1 MNLKEKIKILKKK
14 NKKIGLI
21 HGVFDVIHYG
31 HIKYFEEAKKNV
43 DYLIVSITD
52 DKYVHKG
59 PGKPIFNTLKRSEVL
74 KSIKDIDEV
83 IISNYPTAI
92 QNIKLIKPDYYIKGR
107 DYKNLSDDLS
117 KNIILEKKEVEKYKG
132 KILFT
137 NSELHSSSS
146 IINKNFDFITEEA
159 KKFINK
165 FLFKDLGLEF
175 KKLINILSEK
185 KVLIIGDPIL
195 DIIKNSIP
203 SGKSNKNNIIA
214 TRLIGEELNFGGT
227 LLILNFLSQFYKK
240 IDFVFVGNKKEF
252 FFIKNRLNKNIN
264 IYHLISDNKIIKKN
278 RYVDSYTSERF
289 FQSNENE
296 ELKIKKK
303 IENKIINFL
312 NKKISRYDQVLFY
325 DFGYIFSFK
334 KMQTFLLKHNKNLVV
349 NCQSNS
355 YNFGYNLAN
364 KYKKSLIL
372 SMDEPEFR
380 LVVQDK
386 HTEIKKL
393 ISKNISIFQNHKIAI
408 ITHGRFG
415 CYVIYK
421 KKIHFI
427 PSILNQRLD
436 TTGAGDIFLSM
447 FAYLFLNS
455 KFTINQISIISHV
468 AAGIHSNQLG
478 NRFNLDKKHIFN
490 VLSSVLK

>member
-21 HGVFDVIHYG
+21 HGVFDVVHYG
-31 HIKYFEEAKKNV
+31 HIKYFEEAKKKV
-43 DYLIVSITD
+43 DYLIVSITS

-59 PGKPIFNTLKRSEVL
+59 PGKPIFNTFKRYEVL
-74 KSIKDIDEV
+74 KSIKEIDEV
-83 IISNYPTAI
+83 VISNYPTAI
-92 QNIKLIKPDYYIKGR
+92 QNIKLIKPHYYIKGK

-117 KNIILEKKEVEKYKG
+117 KNILLEKKEVEKYKG

-159 KKFINK
+159 QKFIK
-165 FLFKDLGLEF
+165 KSIVEDLGLEF
-175 KKLINILSEK
+175 KKLINTISEK
-185 KVLIIGDPIL
+185 KILIIGDPIL

-214 TRLIGEELNFGGT
+214 TRLIGEETSFGGS

-240 IDFVFVGNKKEF
+240 IDFIFVGNKKDYSL
-252 FFIKNRLNKNIN
+252 IKKKLNKNIN
-264 IYHLISDNKIIKKN
+264 IIHLISENKIIKKN
-278 RYVDSYTSERF
+278 RYVDSYTLERF

-296 ELKIKKK
+296 ELKVKKK
-303 IENKIINFL
+303 VESKIISFL
-312 NKKISRYDQVLFY
+312 SKKISQYHQVLFY

-334 KMQTFLLKHNKNLVV
+334 KMQSLFLKYNKNLVV

-364 KYKKSLIL
+364 KYRKSLIL
-372 SMDEPEFR
+372 SMDESEFR

-386 HTEIKKL
+386 HTDIKKL
-393 ISKNISIFQNHKIAI
+393 ILKNIPIFRGHKIVI
-408 ITHGRFG
+408 ITHGRYG
-415 CYVIYK
+415 SYVIFK
-421 KKIHFI
+421 RKIHFV
-427 PSILNQRLD
+427 PAILSQRLD
-436 TTGAGDIFLSM
+436 STGAGDIFLSM

-455 KFTINQISIISHV
+455 KFTINEISLISHV

-478 NRFNLDKKHIFN
+478 SRFNLDKKYIFN
-490 VLSSVLK
+490 VLSSALK

>member
-1 MNLKEKIKILKKK
+1 MNLKEKIKILKKQ

-31 HIKYFEEAKKNV
+31 HIKYFEEAKRKV
-43 DYLIVSITD
+43 DYLIVSVTEN
-52 DKYVHKG
+52 KYVNKG
-59 PGKPIFNTLKRSEVL
+59 PGKPIFNTLKRCEVL

-83 IISNYPTAI
+83 IVSNYPTAI
-92 QNIKLIKPDYYIKGR
+92 ENIKLIKPHYYIKGK

-117 KNIILEKKEVEKYKG
+117 KNILLEKKEVEKYKG

-159 KKFINK
+159 KKFFNK
-165 FLFKDLGLEF
+165 SIFDGLGLEF
-175 KKLINILSEK
+175 KKIINKISGK

-195 DIIKNSIP
+195 DIIKTSIP

-227 LLILNFLSQFYKK
+227 LLVLNFLSQFYKK
-240 IDFVFVGNKKEF
+240 IDYIFVGNAKDYS
-252 FFIKNRLNKNIN
+252 FIKKKLSKNVN
-264 IYHLISDNKIIKKN
+264 IIHLISENKIIKKN
-278 RYVDSYTSERF
+278 RYVDNYTLERL
-289 FQSNENE
+289 FQNNENE
-296 ELKIKKK
+296 ELKIEKKV
-303 IENKIINFL
+303 ENKIITFL
-312 NKKISRYDQVLFY
+312 SKKITQYDQVLFY

-334 KMQTFLLKHNKNLVV
+334 KMQSLLLKHNKNLVI

-372 SMDEPEFR
+372 SMDETEFR
-380 LVVQDK
+380 LLIQDK
-386 HTEIKKL
+386 HTEMKIL
-393 ISKNISIFQNHKIAI
+393 ISKNISIFQGHKIAI
-408 ITHGRFG
+408 ITQGKHG
-415 CYVIYK
+415 CYVILK
-421 KKIHFI
+421 KKIHFV

-455 KFTINQISIISHV
+455 KFTINQISVISHV

-478 NRFNLDKKHIFN
+478 NRFNLDKKFIFN
-490 VLSSVLK
+490 VLSSVIK

>member
-1 MNLKEKIKILKKK
+1 MNLKEKIKILKKQ

-31 HIKYFEEAKKNV
+31 HIKYFEEAKRKV
-43 DYLIVSITD
+43 DYLIVSVTEN
-52 DKYVHKG
+52 KYVNKG
-59 PGKPIFNTLKRSEVL
+59 PGKPIFNTLKRCEVL

-83 IISNYPTAI
+83 IVSNYPTAI
-92 QNIKLIKPDYYIKGR
+92 ENIKLIKPHYYIKGK

-117 KNIILEKKEVEKYKG
+117 KNILLEKKEVEKYKG

-159 KKFINK
+159 KKFFNK
-165 FLFKDLGLEF
+165 SIFDDLGLEF
-175 KKLINILSEK
+175 KKIINKISGK

-195 DIIKNSIP
+195 DIIKTSIP

-227 LLILNFLSQFYKK
+227 LLVLNFLSQFYKK
-240 IDFVFVGNKKEF
+240 IDYIFVGNAKDYS
-252 FFIKNRLNKNIN
+252 FIKKKLSKNVN
-264 IYHLISDNKIIKKN
+264 IIHLISENKIIKKN
-278 RYVDSYTSERF
+278 RYVDNYTLERL
-289 FQSNENE
+289 FQNNENE
-296 ELKIKKK
+296 ELKIEKKV
-303 IENKIINFL
+303 ENKIITFL
-312 NKKISRYDQVLFY
+312 SKKITQYDQVLFY

-334 KMQTFLLKHNKNLVV
+334 KMQSLLLKHNKNLVI

-372 SMDEPEFR
+372 SMDETEFR
-380 LVVQDK
+380 LLIQDK
-386 HTEIKKL
+386 HTEMKIL
-393 ISKNISIFQNHKIAI
+393 ISKNISIFQGHKIAI
-408 ITHGRFG
+408 ITQGKHG
-415 CYVIYK
+415 CYVILK
-421 KKIHFI
+421 KKIHFV

-455 KFTINQISIISHV
+455 KFTINQISVISHV
-468 AAGIHSNQLG
+468 AAGIHSNQLS
-478 NRFNLDKKHIFN
+478 NRFNLDKKFIFN
-490 VLSSVLK
+490 VLSSVIK

>member
-1 MNLKEKIKILKKK
+1 MNLKEKIKILKKQ

-21 HGVFDVIHYG
+21 HGVFDIIHYG
-31 HIKYFEEAKKNV
+31 HIKYFEEAKRKV
-43 DYLIVSITD
+43 DYLIVSVTEN
-52 DKYVHKG
+52 KYVNKG
-59 PGKPIFNTLKRSEVL
+59 PGKPIFNTLKRGEVL

-83 IISNYPTAI
+83 IVSNYPTATE
-92 QNIKLIKPDYYIKGR
+92 NIKLIKPDYYIKGK

-117 KNIILEKKEVEKYKG
+117 KNILLEKKEVEKYKG

-159 KKFINK
+159 KKFFNK
-165 FLFKDLGLEF
+165 SIFDDLGLEF
-175 KKLINILSEK
+175 KKIINKISGK

-195 DIIKNSIP
+195 DIIKTSIP

-227 LLILNFLSQFYKK
+227 LLVLNFLSQFYKK
-240 IDFVFVGNKKEF
+240 IDYIFVGNTKDYS
-252 FFIKNRLNKNIN
+252 FIKKKLSKNVN
-264 IYHLISDNKIIKKN
+264 IIHLISENKIIKKN
-278 RYVDSYTSERF
+278 RYVDNYTLERL
-289 FQSNENE
+289 FQNNENE
-296 ELKIKKK
+296 ELKIEKKV
-303 IENKIINFL
+303 ENKIITFL
-312 NKKISRYDQVLFY
+312 SKKITQYDQVLFY

-334 KMQTFLLKHNKNLVV
+334 KMQSLLLKHNKNLVI

-372 SMDEPEFR
+372 SMDETEFR
-380 LVVQDK
+380 LLIQDK
-386 HTEIKKL
+386 HTEMKIL
-393 ISKNISIFQNHKIAI
+393 ISKNISIFQGHKIAI
-408 ITHGRFG
+408 ITQGKHG
-415 CYVIYK
+415 CYVILK
-421 KKIHFI
+421 KKIHFV

-455 KFTINQISIISHV
+455 KFTINQISVISHV

-478 NRFNLDKKHIFN
+478 NRFNLDKKFIFN
-490 VLSSVLK
+490 VLSSVIK

>member
-1 MNLKEKIKILKKK
+1 MNLKEKIKILKKQ

-31 HIKYFEEAKKNV
+31 HIKYFEEAKRKV
-43 DYLIVSITD
+43 DYLIVSVTEN
-52 DKYVHKG
+52 KYVNKG
-59 PGKPIFNTLKRSEVL
+59 PGKPIFNTLKRCEVL

-83 IISNYPTAI
+83 IVSNYPTAI
-92 QNIKLIKPDYYIKGR
+92 ENIKLIKPHYYIKGK

-117 KNIILEKKEVEKYKG
+117 KNILLEKKEVEKYKG

-137 NSELHSSSS
+137 NSVLHSSSS

-159 KKFINK
+159 KKFFNK
-165 FLFKDLGLEF
+165 SIFDGLDLEF
-175 KKLINILSEK
+175 KKIINKISEK

-195 DIIKNSIP
+195 DIIKTSIP

-227 LLILNFLSQFYKK
+227 LLVLNFLSQFYKK
-240 IDFVFVGNKKEF
+240 IDYIFVGNAKDYS
-252 FFIKNRLNKNIN
+252 FIKKKLSKNVN
-264 IYHLISDNKIIKKN
+264 IIHLISENKIIKKN
-278 RYVDSYTSERF
+278 RYVDNYTLERL
-289 FQSNENE
+289 FQNNENE
-296 ELKIKKK
+296 ELKIEKKV
-303 IENKIINFL
+303 ENKIITFL
-312 NKKISRYDQVLFY
+312 SKKITQYDQVLFY

-334 KMQTFLLKHNKNLVV
+334 KMQSLLLKHNKNLVI

-372 SMDEPEFR
+372 SMDETEFR
-380 LVVQDK
+380 LLIQDK
-386 HTEIKKL
+386 HTEMKIL
-393 ISKNISIFQNHKIAI
+393 ISKNISIFQGHKIAI
-408 ITHGRFG
+408 ITQGKHG
-415 CYVIYK
+415 CYVILK
-421 KKIHFI
+421 KKIHFV

-455 KFTINQISIISHV
+455 KFTINQISVISHV
-468 AAGIHSNQLG
+468 AAGIHSNQLS
-478 NRFNLDKKHIFN
+478 NRFNLDKKFIFN
-490 VLSSVLK
+490 VLSSVIK